1 MPKKLKL
8 NTFTVPAL
16 PVRSAFRVGLM
27 ASRHRGLRDVL
38 APDAPK
44 KPGEGRPVRSLP
56 KTGKVPV
63 RRHFQS
69 RF

>member
-27 ASRHRGLRDVL
+27 ASRHRVLREVL
-38 APDAPK
+38 APDAPQK
-44 KPGEGRPVRSLP
+44 TRGRSVR
-56 KTGKVPV
+56 
-63 RRHFQS
+63 
-69 RF
+69 